1 MKYMLLLVLLL
12 LMNGCVTVISDQTR
26 TLIDP
31 KIKYEAVQ
39 ANPDGY
45 LGKHLL
51 VGGKIIT
58 SASSNAISSM
68 EIKQGVIDAEGVPID
83 LETSAGRFIAEST
96 SYYDSSLYKPGSVVT
111 LVGEVTGKRS
121 QPSDGAPYLYPVL
134 TIKEIFLWDAE
145 KFASKKQVIDANPYS
160 YTFDQPMSVR
170 PLAPLINKQ

>member
-1 MKYMLLLVLLL
+1 MKYIPLLALLF

-31 KIKYEAVQ
+31 KIKYESVQ
-39 ANPDGY
+39 ANPDSY

-51 VGGKIIT
+51 VGGRIIT
-58 SASSNAISSM
+58 SSSTNAISSM
-68 EIKQGVIDAEGVPID
+68 EIKQGLIDAEGVPID

-96 SYYDSSLYKPGSVVT
+96 SHYDSSLYKPGSVVT

-121 QPSDGAPYLYPVL
+121 QLLEGTPYLYPVL

-145 KFASKKQVIDANPYS
+145 KFDSKKPVIDANPYS

-170 PLAPLINKQ
+170 PLAPLINQK